1 MNANRLFIPVQ
12 TRDLTKI
19 TSKGAIIKMI
29 HKLLRLYLVVSIT
42 SATLAIF
49 K

>member
-19 TSKGAIIKMI
+19 TAIIKMI
-29 HKLLRLYLVVSIT
+29 HKLLRLYLVVSII